1 MQRYILGRAVQCL
14 VSLLVVSM
22 IVFFAVRLT
31 GDPVDLLLGIEVTEE
46 EAVEL
51 RAHLGLDKPVVVQYG
66 IFLSQAA
73 KGDLGR
79 SIYMERSVTEL
90 LIQRFPASMQL
101 VIPSIFISLIIALPV
116 GVYSAVRRGSRLD
129 AAGRI
134 FAILGQ
140 SMPSFWLGIML
151 IMVFAVWLGV
161 LPSGS
166 RGGLSN
172 IILPAITMG
181 WLMVAGIMRLTR
193 SSMLDV
199 LASEYIKLAKIKG
212 LPDWKVIWKHAF
224 KNALLPVVTFAA
236 VLFPLALTGAVVIET
251 VFAWPGVGRLL
262 MESVTVRDFPTIQG
276 VVLVIASIYLLSNLM
291 VDILYAYINPRIRYG
306 NR

>member
-224 KNALLPVVTFAA
+224 KNALLPVVTFA
-236 VLFPLALTGAVVIET
+236 VILFPLALTGAVVTET

-276 VVLVIASIYLLSNLM
+276 VVLCIAAIYLSANLV